1 MSFGFR
7 RNSTPEAS
15 STVNERL
22 LLVPELF
29 PTRDEAEHYLV
40 EGFTKLRTQELESE
54 NILRNFVLNNEDW
67 SVHQE
72 GRETGID
79 TAFPGLNGEAFH
91 IWVASKSEGA
101 QRNEEILQEADDFR
115 VLYYSKNAMQYL
127 GRHAKRGES
136 LLAKVRQTYT
146 VNPSIIRIHESTPR
160 YRRITRDRMAEFYES
175 GDHSAHLVPF
185 EPPDVA
191 VLVADDTQRLLA
203 TATHNRA
210 RSISEQTTHHEE
222 YRRLSHE
229 LNENPHWD
237 ESIRQEIVDRLFEI
251 QSINGYHS
259 STLNWRSV
267 LPRGLDR
274 EEALESDTTW
284 DRQTIEGLK
293 DALTVG
299 PEMKVLHETLRVQAI
314 ATQALKALNRL

>member
-7 RNSTPEAS
+7 RNSTPEAP

-29 PTRDEAEHYLV
+29 PSRADAEQYLV
-40 EGFTKLRTQELESE
+40 ESFTKLRTHELESE
-54 NILRNFVLNNEDW
+54 NVLRNFVLNNEDW
-67 SVHQE
+67 STHQE

-79 TAFPGLNGEAFH
+79 TAFPGPDGEAFH
-91 IWVASKSEGA
+91 IWVTSKNEGA
-101 QRNEEILQEADDFR
+101 QQNEEILQEADDFR

-127 GRHAKRGES
+127 SRHAKRGES

-146 VNPSIIRIHESTPR
+146 VNPTIIRIHESTPR
-160 YRRITRDRMAEFYES
+160 YRRITRDRMAEFYDS
-175 GDHSAHLVPF
+175 GDHSAHLIPF
-185 EPPDVA
+185 EAPDVA
-191 VLVADDTQRLLA
+191 ILAADDAQRMLA

-222 YRRLSHE
+222 YRRLSQD

-274 EEALESDTTW
+274 EEALEFDTTW
-284 DRQTIEGLK
+284 DRATIEGLK
-293 DALTVG
+293 DALTGG

-314 ATQALKALNRL
+314 AAQALKALNRL

>member
-29 PTRDEAEHYLV
+29 PTRADAEQYLV
-40 EGFTKLRTQELESE
+40 QSFTKLRTQELESE
-54 NILRNFVLNNEDW
+54 NVLRNFVLNNDDW
-67 SVHQE
+67 STHQE

-79 TAFPGLNGEAFH
+79 TAFSGPNGEAFH
-91 IWVASKSEGA
+91 IWVTAKSEGA
-101 QRNEEILQEADDFR
+101 QQNEEILQEADDFR
-115 VLYYSKNAMQYL
+115 VLYYSKNAMHYL
-127 GRHAKRGES
+127 SRHAKRGES

-146 VNPSIIRIHESTPR
+146 VNPAIIRIHESTPR
-160 YRRITRDRMAEFYES
+160 YRRITRDRMAEFYDS
-175 GDHSAHLVPF
+175 GDHSAHLIPF
-185 EPPDVA
+185 EAPDVA
-191 VLVADDTQRLLA
+191 ILAADDTQRMLA

-229 LNENPHWD
+229 LNDNPHWD
-237 ESIRQEIVDRLFEI
+237 ESIRQAIVDRLFEI

-274 EEALESDTTW
+274 EETLESDTTW
-284 DRQTIEGLK
+284 DRATIEGLK
-293 DALTVG
+293 DALTSA
-299 PEMKVLHETLRVQAI
+299 PEIKILHETLRVQAI
-314 ATQALKALNRL
+314 AAQAIKALNRL